1 MLSSVCVCSEEL
13 PELNKWSCATQLD
26 KALRNLRK
34 INMQQIVEAA
44 LALKHGP
51 ETELSAVLEQAED
64 WSLRL
69 RHLAEE
75 VNDRD
80 NTNVV
85 KNSFMSQ
92 SG

>member
-1 MLSSVCVCSEEL
+1 MYCSEEL
-13 PELNKWSCATQLD
+13 PEVDKWPCATPLD

-34 INMQQIVEAA
+34 INMQQIVQVA

-64 WSLRL
+64 WAMRL

-75 VNDRD
+75 V
-80 NTNVV
+80 
-85 KNSFMSQ
+85 KEM
-92 SG
+92 